1 LIDTI
6 TRTFE
11 VFRIPNTI
19 LMDTPIAKRLGCE
32 HVPLA
37 KPIGT
42 TCEKPID
49 DLTASVKHV
58 IHGD

>member
-1 LIDTI
+1 
-6 TRTFE
+6 
-11 VFRIPNTI
+11 
-19 LMDTPIAKRLGCE
+19 MDTPIAKRLGCE